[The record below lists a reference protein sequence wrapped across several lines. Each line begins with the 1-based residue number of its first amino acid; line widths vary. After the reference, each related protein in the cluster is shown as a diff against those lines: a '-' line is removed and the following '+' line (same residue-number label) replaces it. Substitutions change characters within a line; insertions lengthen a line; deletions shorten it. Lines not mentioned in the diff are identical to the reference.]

1 MWASLA
7 GIPGLAQK
15 KKKKKKRKEREEY
28 TLRTDPHIIIKKVIR
43 SSFREKN
50 KDKLMHPQLFKK

>member
-7 GIPGLAQK
+7 GIPGLSQK
-15 KKKKKKRKEREEY
+15 KKKKKEKEEY

-43 SSFREKN
+43 RSFREKN

>member
-15 KKKKKKRKEREEY
+15 KKKKEKEKEEY

-43 SSFREKN
+43 RSFREKN

>member
-1 MWASLA
+1 MWASLG

-50 KDKLMHPQLFKK
+50 KDKLMHP

>member
-15 KKKKKKRKEREEY
+15 KKKKKEKEEY

-43 SSFREKN
+43 RSFREKN

>member
-15 KKKKKKRKEREEY
+15 KKKKKKEKEEY

-50 KDKLMHPQLFKK
+50 KDKLMHP

>member
-7 GIPGLAQK
+7 GIPGLSK
-15 KKKKKKRKEREEY
+15 KKKKKKEREEY

-43 SSFREKN
+43 RSFREKN
-50 KDKLMHPQLFKK
+50 KDKLMHP